1 MGKQNMLR
9 RSTLQLSY
17 IETGS
22 VEVEFLLLESRLEFQ
37 FSRQNLEKMCY
48 KVANDYIII
57 YDHICLILNEK

>member
-1 MGKQNMLR
+1 MQKVKLGIPLLLEMGKQNMLR

-37 FSRQNLEKMCY
+37 FSRQNLEKCAI
-48 KVANDYIII
+48 K
-57 YDHICLILNEK
+57 